1 MRLQFLEHL
10 RLQFCFPFT
19 SHVNDTK
26 LMAFFSLSL
35 NLNKSSVVAINSLV
49 FLFLSFFFL
58 FLPSFSYQERWEM
71 INAVFES
78 VAPKLHSHLENKKK
92 IIIIT
97 KQKMLNEWLWDLC
110 AWPGRG

>member
-78 VAPKLHSHLENKKK
+78 VAPKLHSHLENKKI

-97 KQKMLNEWLWDLC
+97 KQKN
-110 AWPGRG
+110 A